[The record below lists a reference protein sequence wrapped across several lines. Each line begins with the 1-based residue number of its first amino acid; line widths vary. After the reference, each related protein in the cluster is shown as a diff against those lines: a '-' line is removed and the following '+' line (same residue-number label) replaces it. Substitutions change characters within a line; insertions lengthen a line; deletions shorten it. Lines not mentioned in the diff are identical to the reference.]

1 MKKTDL
7 IIIGAGPGGY
17 DAAVKAA
24 KAGLKVTIIEKEHCG
39 GTCLNTGCIP
49 TKTFCKH
56 AELLEELK
64 AAEDFGINLQLLSF
78 DMAKVVDRK
87 NTIVKKLEAA
97 IQELLKTP
105 GITFIRGEAQ
115 FVTPHT
121 ISVEK
126 EIYSAPNIIIATGSS
141 PKFLPIE
148 GAQYKGVVTST
159 EMLNLEKIPNRLCII
174 GGGVIGLEFASIFN
188 SFGSRVTVVEF
199 CKEILPTFDH
209 DISKRLRTILKKKG
223 IEFKLNST
231 VIGIKEKTEA
241 TLEVKYEEKGTSNT
255 IEADLVLMAVG
266 RSANLSSLNFEEV
279 GIKCNKHGV
288 EVNEHMQTSIPG
300 VYAVGDINGTLQLAH
315 AATFQSYIAL
325 NHILGQSSSLNL
337 KVCPAAVFTIPELAM
352 VGHTEDTLKKCNMN
366 YITHK
371 NFYRSNGKAL
381 AMGCEDGVVKVLT
394 DERGTILGAHI
405 LGAHASDLIHEYAL
419 AMTKSVT
426 IKDLHNTIHVHPSLS
441 EIIMN
446 T

>member
-1 MKKTDL
+1 
-7 IIIGAGPGGY
+7 
-17 DAAVKAA
+17 
-24 KAGLKVTIIEKEHCG
+24 
-39 GTCLNTGCIP
+39 
-49 TKTFCKH
+49 
-56 AELLEELK
+56 
-64 AAEDFGINLQLLSF
+64 
-78 DMAKVVDRK
+78 
-87 NTIVKKLEAA
+87 
-97 IQELLKTP
+97 
-105 GITFIRGEAQ
+105 
-115 FVTPHT
+115 
-121 ISVEK
+121 
-126 EIYSAPNIIIATGSS
+126 
-141 PKFLPIE
+141 
-148 GAQYKGVVTST
+148 
-159 EMLNLEKIPNRLCII
+159 
-174 GGGVIGLEFASIFN
+174 
-188 SFGSRVTVVEF
+188 
-199 CKEILPTFDH
+199 
-209 DISKRLRTILKKKG
+209 
-223 IEFKLNST
+223 
-231 VIGIKEKTEA
+231 
-241 TLEVKYEEKGTSNT
+241 
-255 IEADLVLMAVG
+255 
-266 RSANLSSLNFEEV
+266 
-279 GIKCNKHGV
+279 
-288 EVNEHMQTSIPG
+288 MQTSIPG

-371 NFYRSNGKAL
+371 NFYRFNGKAL